1 MTTQAELELLFFNF
15 VLAYLNIPYVPC
27 FHTIACE
34 PCSAISANR
43 YQMGRT
49 VSYITEHD
57 IPHTPPPRALGF
69 TGAERPLTVSHSET
83 PSCAWRCGLV
93 QTTVSSLQARFQ
105 TCHFCFPWHGATKA
119 VLVSFCVLTTATLL
133 CSALL
138 QSSFHFP
145 KTNLGPGPSRT
156 VTPLMG
162 ESLNVHA

>member
-1 MTTQAELELLFFNF
+1 MTFKCFCYENLQDYFDFWPLRPNSNCLFIFI
-15 VLAYLNIPYVPC
+15 LTYLNIPYVPC

-57 IPHTPPPRALGF
+57 TQPPLYTRV

-83 PSCAWRCGLV
+83 PSCARRRGLV

-105 TCHFCFPWHGATKA
+105 TCHFCFPWRRATES
-119 VLVSFCVLTTATLL
+119 VLVSFCVLTTTTTLL
-133 CSALL
+133 HSAPMLI
-138 QSSFHFP
+138 SF
-145 KTNLGPGPSRT
+145 S
-156 VTPLMG
+156 
-162 ESLNVHA
+162 